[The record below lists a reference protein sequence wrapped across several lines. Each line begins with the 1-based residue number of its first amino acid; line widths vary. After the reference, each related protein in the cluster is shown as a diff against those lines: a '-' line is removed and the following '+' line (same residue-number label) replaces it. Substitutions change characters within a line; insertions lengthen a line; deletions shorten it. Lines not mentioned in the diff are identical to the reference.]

1 MANLPTRRSS
11 TGPGAYSR
19 TGVRPPRRAEL
30 DFILF
35 HSLRR
40 KVRHT
45 VLPYKTSDL
54 RPQTTDHRPHRYGRP
69 RLQIFHPVVTDATY
83 NGSWT
88 HDNFLHCN
96 LGHRLNRSARRPRDF
111 LFNTSYLC
119 DIVLIQTKVII
130 SYLIIDITHILYQYN
145 TTLRLRVL
153 YW

>member
-54 RPQTTDHRPHRYGRP
+54 RPQTRP
-69 RLQIFHPVVTDATY
+69 RTTDLTDMADHAYRYFTPSSPTPPTMGVEPTSIFCIVTWAT
-83 NGSWT
+83 GLT
-88 HDNFLHCN
+88 GALGGHD
-96 LGHRLNRSARRPRDF
+96 
-111 LFNTSYLC
+111 TSYL
-119 DIVLIQTKVII
+119 ILHTFVI
-130 SYLIIDITHILYQYN
+130 
-145 TTLRLRVL
+145 
-153 YW
+153 